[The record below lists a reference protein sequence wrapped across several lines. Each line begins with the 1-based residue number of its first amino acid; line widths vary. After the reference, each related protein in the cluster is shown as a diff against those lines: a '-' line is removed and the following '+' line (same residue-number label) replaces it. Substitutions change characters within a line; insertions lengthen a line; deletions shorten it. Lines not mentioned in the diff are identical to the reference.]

1 MTIKIEI
8 EAHPDRG
15 DMRGQIDQAMKALG
29 FNRETVETLRMM
41 SDRAVPRYAPEKELP
56 QAAQEAKANTAPV
69 EQQAP
74 EAEVPNPA
82 RERGKPAPGRARR
95 TKAEIAE
102 DEAADA
108 ADAARGEDKP
118 QISTGEARVG
128 PQDDPETAAQDAA
141 DEAAETAGKAL
152 PPIER
157 LRAAVGAYRKKHG
170 VPASVALFQA
180 GGLVGKGM
188 AELTDD
194 EIEDAIVAIEGSD
207 GAEVADAAIVPAATR
222 DDLMA
227 AMLRYAAKFDKTQK
241 PAEMVHTQGDI
252 ASIFTALFGPDVT
265 KLSQVPADGYG
276 KAVQAVDEAI
286 RTNRFGR

>member
-15 DMRGQIDQAMKALG
+15 DMRQQVEQAMSALG
-29 FNRETVETLRMM
+29 YYPVSHRGRVIL
-41 SDRAVPRYAPEKELP
+41 D
-56 QAAQEAKANTAPV
+56 QQPV
-69 EQQAP
+69 EQAAETYVEPVEQTEP
-74 EAEVPNPA
+74 EATAEAPNPA

-108 ADAARGEDKP
+108 ADAAKAVDEGKP
-118 QISTGEARVG
+118 QISTGEERVG

-141 DEAAETAGKAL
+141 DEAAETAGKTL

-157 LRAAVGAYRKKHG
+157 LRAAVGEYRKKHG
-170 VPASVALFQA
+170 VPASVALFQP

-188 AELTDD
+188 AELTDE

-207 GAEVADAAIVPAATR
+207 GGEVDEETAVPAATR

-227 AMLRYAAKFDKTQK
+227 AMMRYAAKFDKTQK

>member
-8 EAHPDRG
+8 EANPDRG

-29 FNRETVETLRMM
+29 FSREFIDVQWTKVE
-41 SDRAVPRYAPEKELP
+41 SNDPAPVK
-56 QAAQEAKANTAPV
+56 QEVAAPV
-69 EQQAP
+69 EQPAP
-74 EAEVPNPA
+74 EVAADDTPNPA

-108 ADAARGEDKP
+108 ADAARGETP
-118 QISTGEARVG
+118 QISTGEERVG

-141 DEAAETAGKAL
+141 DEAAETAGTVL
-152 PPIER
+152 PAIER
-157 LRAAVGAYRKKHG
+157 LRAVVGQYQKKHG
-170 VPASVALFQA
+170 VPAAVALFKA

-188 AELTDD
+188 AELTDE
-194 EIEDAIVAIEGSD
+194 EIEDAIVAIED
-207 GAEVADAAIVPAATR
+207 ADDVEAGAASEAPTVTR

-227 AMLRYAAKFDKTQK
+227 AMMRYAAKFDKTQK

-252 ASIFTALFGPDVT
+252 ALIFTALFGPDVT

-276 KAVQAVDEAI
+276 KAVAAVDAAI
-286 RTNRFGR
+286 SSNRFGR